1 MQEVETLLR
10 DLADRRVELWEEH
23 GNLKYRGP
31 ADALTP
37 EIRSRLVAS
46 RAALIAMLQ
55 PAKPAMS
62 KGEQGRLPLTDLQR
76 AYWVAEREAGG
87 GTPGYWY
94 EQYAVGALDV
104 ERLEAAF
111 RRLVERHDALRS
123 VVDEDGM
130 QRVLRAVPEFRV
142 VREDLRGL
150 APNEA
155 KRQIDLARERCSR
168 PRSTLEHWPLIDV
181 LAQRLDDGFRVHVG
195 GRFIVLDGFAW
206 DQMCEELAQL
216 YADPAAALPPLQ
228 QSYAGAI
235 LEEEGEREGAAYRT
249 SLEWWL
255 ARSLPPPPELPVRR
269 DFDSDAPRRFSRLR
283 HRIERAEC
291 ERLRRNA
298 AARGLTLNGVLC
310 AAYAEVIGNFAA
322 EPRFTLNL
330 LLTNPRHV
338 RSGRWPLSNSATTL
352 LLEVDLRRQPT
363 FRERA
368 VELQVRLAED
378 VQHSRVS
385 GIVVT
390 RERAKAQGLA
400 PQPNPVVFAS
410 TLGMSLGK
418 GTAYGLERLGWQALG
433 SYVQTPHVLLDQQM
447 FERDGAIAFN
457 WDFVEA
463 AFEPGLVPA
472 MFGAYCALIQ
482 RLARDED
489 SFDAAVTVHLSEAQ
503 RDVRRLRNASAS
515 ASAPGRLDDFVRSVA
530 GDTVV
535 VVDGA
540 GELRRA
546 ELVSRAAGI
555 AAELVERG
563 VAPGQVVPVIAEKGR
578 NQLIGALGVQLAGAA
593 YVPIETE
600 TPERRLE
607 ALLAEIRPPAV
618 LCDARARRPESTSVP
633 WIELESVPRAELG
646 PPRGSPDD
654 LAYVIFTSGST
665 GVPKGAAISH
675 RAARNTID
683 DMLVRWPL
691 SSRDAVLAVSQF
703 SFDLSVFDI
712 FGLLAA
718 GGRIVI
724 PRDDERRDAAR
735 WCDLVLSQRVTVWN
749 SVPALMDMLVEYAEL
764 HALSLPLELVLL
776 SGDWVPTTLPA
787 RVRKVAPRAR
797 VIALGGA
804 TEASIWSNYFD
815 TERLDPAWTSVPYGY
830 PLSRQSL
837 HVLDDRLEDR
847 PDFCEG
853 DLYIGGDGVAEGYF
867 GDAERT
873 ARSFLA
879 HPRTSERLYRTG
891 DRARYW
897 PDGTVEFLGRR
908 DAQVKIRG
916 HRVELG
922 EIEAALQSYP
932 GVRAAAAL
940 ATASRRSISACV
952 VASFNVDDHRADL
965 ERHLRERLPQHM
977 LPSAFRNVDRIP
989 LSSNGKVDRKALAP
1003 LLAEPVGRA
1012 AGRAVEFAPAE
1023 RRIQAAWREVLGHDN
1038 FGTSDSFFEVGGD
1051 SIGVARV
1058 LNAIERSH
1066 GKRLPLSTVLAT
1078 PTIAG
1083 LAAALERLDSA
1094 KPEALLHEFCDVES
1108 DAFVCFVHPIGGT
1121 LLGYRALASELAG
1134 SARICGVSAA
1144 GTGSLEPDRS
1154 VHAMAERYL
1163 GVIGPQRRRSN
1174 RFVLVGWSFGGVI
1187 ALEMTRRLR
1196 HAGEHVELVVI
1207 DPWVRLAS
1215 GITIPDDGL
1224 RADFARS
1231 TADANPGSEV
1241 LAQPFSPS
1249 LERLFQV
1256 YAANAAALLE
1266 YDAPDVELACELVVG
1281 SRLPARPFTGLQP
1294 IQSSREWRL
1303 RANVT
1308 AVEAGHYDV
1317 MLPPHI
1323 HVVSEIV
1330 SRLLRSPARD

>member
-23 GNLKYRGP
+23 GNLRYRGP

-46 RAALIAMLQ
+46 RAALIAVLR
-55 PAKPAMS
+55 PSKPAQS
-62 KGEQGRLPLTDLQR
+62 KSEQERLPLTDLQR
-76 AYWVAEREAGG
+76 AYWLAECEAGG

-104 ERLEAAF
+104 DRLESAF
-111 RRLVERHDALRS
+111 RRLVERHDALRI

-130 QRVLRAVPEFRV
+130 QRVLRSVPAFQV
-142 VREDLRGL
+142 AREDLRGL
-150 APNEA
+150 PAEEA
-155 KRQIDLARERCSR
+155 ERRIELARERCSR
-168 PRSTLEHWPLIDV
+168 PRSTLDRWPLIDV
-181 LAQRLDDGFRVHVG
+181 LAQRLDDGYRVHVG

-206 DQMCEELAQL
+206 DQMCEELTRL
-216 YADPAAALPPLQ
+216 YAEPTADLPPLQ
-228 QSYAGAI
+228 QSYAGAV
-235 LEEEGEREGAAYRT
+235 LEEDAERNGAAYRT
-249 SLEWWL
+249 SLERWL
-255 ARSLPPPPELPVRR
+255 SRSLPPPPELPVRR

-283 HRIERAEC
+283 HRIEREEC
-291 ERLRRNA
+291 ARLRHNA

-310 AAYAEVIGNFAA
+310 AAYAEVIGHFAA
-322 EPRFTLNL
+322 QPRFTLNL

-352 LLEVDLRRQPT
+352 LLEVDLRRHST

-368 VELQVRLAED
+368 VDLQVRLSED

-385 GIVVT
+385 GVVVA
-390 RERAKAQGLA
+390 REQAKARGLA

-457 WDFVEA
+457 WDFVEP
-463 AFEPGLVPA
+463 AFEPGVVPA
-472 MFGAYCALIQ
+472 MFGAYCDLIQ
-482 RLARDED
+482 RLARDES
-489 SFDAAVTVHLSEAQ
+489 SFDSAVTVHLPESQ
-503 RDVRRLRNASAS
+503 RHVRRVRNASS
-515 ASAPGRLDDFVRSVA
+515 SAPASGRLDDFARSIS
-530 GDTVV
+530 GDAVV
-535 VVDGA
+535 IADGV

-546 ELVSRAAGI
+546 ELVSRAAGV
-555 AAELVERG
+555 AKELVERG
-563 VAPGQVVPVIAEKGR
+563 VTRGQLVPVIAEKGR
-578 NQLIGALGVQLAGAA
+578 NQVIGALGVQLAGAA
-593 YVPIETE
+593 YVPIETA
-600 TPERRLE
+600 TPERRLT
-607 ALLAEIRPPAV
+607 ALLAEISPPLV
-618 LCDARARRPESTSVP
+618 LCDGRAHRPETASVP
-633 WIELESVPRAELG
+633 WIDLERLPGAELA
-646 PPRGSPDD
+646 PPRGSADD

-691 SSRDAVLAVSQF
+691 SPNDAVLAVSQF
-703 SFDLSVFDI
+703 SFDLSVFDV

-724 PRDDERRDAAR
+724 PREDERRDAAR
-735 WCDLVLSQRVTVWN
+735 WCELILSQRVTVWN

-764 HALSLPLELVLL
+764 HSLSLPLELVLL

-815 TERLDPAWTSVPYGY
+815 TEQLDPSWSSVPYGY
-830 PLSRQSL
+830 PLARQSL
-837 HVLDDRLEDR
+837 HVLDDRLQDR

-853 DLYIGGDGVAEGYF
+853 DLYIGGDGVALGYF

-873 ARSFLA
+873 AQSFLV
-879 HPRTSERLYRTG
+879 HPSTSERLYRTG

-922 EIEAALQSYP
+922 EIEAALQSFP

-940 ATASRRSISACV
+940 ASASRRSLAACV
-952 VASFNVDDHRADL
+952 VASFDVDARRAEL
-965 ERHLRERLPQHM
+965 ERHLRERLPEHM
-977 LPSAFRNVDRIP
+977 LPSTFRNVARIP
-989 LSSNGKVDRKALAP
+989 LSANGKVDRKELAQ
-1003 LLAEPVGRA
+1003 LFVEPAVRPTGRA
-1012 AGRAVEFAPAE
+1012 EELAPAE
-1023 RRIQAAWREVLGHDN
+1023 RRIQDAFREVLGHDN
-1038 FGTSDSFFEVGGD
+1038 FGAHDSFFEVGGD

-1058 LNAIERSH
+1058 LNVIERSQ
-1066 GKRLPLSTVLAT
+1066 GKRLPLSTVLAS
-1078 PTIAG
+1078 PTVAG

-1094 KPEALLHEFCDVES
+1094 KPDGLVHEFCDVENG
-1108 DAFVCFVHPIGGT
+1108 AFVCFVHPIGGT

-1134 SARICGVSAA
+1134 SGRICGVSAA
-1144 GTGSLEPDRS
+1144 GTGNEEPDRS
-1154 VHAMAERYL
+1154 VSAMAERYL
-1163 GVIGPQRRRSN
+1163 GLIGPRRRRSN
-1174 RFVLVGWSFGGVI
+1174 KFVLVGWSFGGVI
-1187 ALEMTRRLR
+1187 ALEMARRLR
-1196 HAGEHVELVVI
+1196 DAGENVELVVI

-1215 GITIPDDGL
+1215 GITIPNDEL

-1241 LAQPFSPS
+1241 LAHPFSPS
-1249 LERLFQV
+1249 LERLFRV

-1281 SRLPARPFTGLQP
+1281 SRTPPQPFTGLQP
-1294 IQSSREWRL
+1294 IQRSREWRL
-1303 RANVT
+1303 AANVT
-1308 AVEAGHYDV
+1308 VLDAGHYDI
-1317 MLPPHI
+1317 MLPPHT
-1323 HVVSEIV
+1323 HVVSQIV
-1330 SRLLRSPARD
+1330 SRLLRRPSRE